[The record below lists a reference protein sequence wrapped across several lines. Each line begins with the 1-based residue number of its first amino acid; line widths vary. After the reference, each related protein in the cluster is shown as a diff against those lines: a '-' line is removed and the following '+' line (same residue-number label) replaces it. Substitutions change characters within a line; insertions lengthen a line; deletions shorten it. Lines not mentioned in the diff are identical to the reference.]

1 MVIMGFQFNLGRD
14 DLLRAVSAQQNI
26 TSKKGTLAI
35 LSNVLVDVR
44 PEHVVLTGTDLEIG
58 LKQTIPA
65 EVLQTGIL
73 TLPAKKLFELA
84 RESGSTTISFN
95 ELDNH
100 WVEITAGSSLYR
112 LAGMVADEF
121 PQFPAYDEHNMIEIE
136 SASMADLVD
145 KTVFSIAQDKEN
157 LFTLT
162 SAMLQKEKKDDHLYL
177 KMITSDGHR
186 LTIMSREVDASLD
199 ALQMNGNT
207 LIPRRGVQEI
217 RKFCE
222 NKNKFSFSI
231 EEKQVVLKSE
241 ESLLIIRL
249 MEGDFPDFQGLLNI
263 LSKDNS
269 IYIDRLRFLEGLKRI
284 NLFTEDI
291 FHAIKIDI
299 QENTM
304 VLTSQNADFGSAKDE
319 FNIEY
324 SGENL
329 SMGFNCRYFIES
341 LQVMEG
347 KTITASINNQE
358 SPCMITSDEDNGFL
372 SIIMPMKL

>member
-1 MVIMGFQFNLGRD
+1 
-14 DLLRAVSAQQNI
+14 
-26 TSKKGTLAI
+26 
-35 LSNVLVDVR
+35 
-44 PEHVVLTGTDLEIG
+44 
-58 LKQTIPA
+58 
-65 EVLQTGIL
+65 
-73 TLPAKKLFELA
+73 
-84 RESGSTTISFN
+84 
-95 ELDNH
+95 
-100 WVEITAGSSLYR
+100 
-112 LAGMVADEF
+112 
-121 PQFPAYDEHNMIEIE
+121 
-136 SASMADLVD
+136 MADLVD

-157 LFTLT
+157 MFTLT
-162 SAMLQKEKKDDHLYL
+162 AAMLQKVKKEDHLYL

-186 LTIMSREVDASLD
+186 LTIMSREVDTSIDSLR
-199 ALQMNGNT
+199 MNSNT

-222 NKNKFSFSI
+222 NKNKFSFAV
-231 EEKQVVLKSE
+231 EEKQAVLKSE

-269 IYIDRLRFLEGLKRI
+269 IHIDRLRFLEGLKRI

-299 QENTM
+299 EENKM

-319 FNIEY
+319 FSVDY

-347 KTITASINNQE
+347 KIITASINNQE
-358 SPCMITSDEDNGFL
+358 SPCMITSDEDTGFL